1 MTVFMDLLLRLV
13 NCYVRQLEMHEMK
26 SLFLVSGLLLGA
38 CQMGERAGNT
48 APAPPEDQKAVPKV
62 EQELTQ
68 KMRRQA
74 TSRDGTKIGF
84 EKTGS
89 GPAVIVVSGAL
100 SHRGLYRDPLPAR
113 LSEHFT
119 VYLYDR
125 RGRGEST
132 DVQPYA
138 VAREIE
144 DIEALLDDAGGSGY
158 LYGVSSGGALALQAA
173 AKLGPAKVTRLAIYD
188 PPYGQKTEDFAG
200 QKQRVGE
207 LVRTKEPGE
216 AAAFFLSAIGTP
228 REALEA
234 MKRSPDWNAIKKIDF
249 TLVYDYAVLGDGDVP
264 QEIVKAI
271 RVPTLVMT
279 GEKSMEFMGSA
290 ADRIAALVP
299 QSQRKTLKGQA
310 HQVGADVMVPML
322 VEFFTGSPAQ

>member
-1 MTVFMDLLLRLV
+1 
-13 NCYVRQLEMHEMK
+13 MK
-26 SLFLVSGLLLGA
+26 SLFLAAGILLAA
-38 CQMGERAGNT
+38 CQVGERAGDTPGQLGNQES
-48 APAPPEDQKAVPKV
+48 AAKPR
-62 EQELTQ
+62 QELEQNMTR
-68 KMRRQA
+68 MA
-74 TSRDGTKIGF
+74 TSKDGTRIAF

-100 SHRGLYRDPLPAR
+100 AHRGLYRDPLPAR

-173 AKLGPAKVTRLAIYD
+173 AALGSAKVTKLAIYD
-188 PPYGQKTEDFAG
+188 APYGQERKDFAG
-200 QKQRVGE
+200 QKQRVSELARTGE
-207 LVRTKEPGE
+207 RGE
-216 AAAFFLSAIGTP
+216 AAEFFLSAIGTP
-228 REALEA
+228 PEALEG
-234 MKRSPDWNAIKKIDF
+234 MKRSPDWEAIKKIDF

-264 QEIVKAI
+264 QKVVQAI
-271 RVPTLVMT
+271 RAPTLVMN
-279 GEKSMEFMGSA
+279 GEKSMDFMGAA

-310 HQVGADVMVPML
+310 HQAEAAVMVPVL
-322 VEFFTGSPAQ
+322 VEFFTRP

>member
-1 MTVFMDLLLRLV
+1 
-13 NCYVRQLEMHEMK
+13 MK
-26 SLFLVSGLLLGA
+26 SLLLVSVLILGA
-38 CQMGERAGNT
+38 CQMDERAGNT

-62 EQELTQ
+62 EQELKQ
-68 KMRRQA
+68 EMGSVA
-74 TSRDGTKIGF
+74 TSRDGTRIGF

-100 SHRGLYRDPLPAR
+100 SHRGLYRDRSLPAR

-132 DVQPYA
+132 DVQPYG

-144 DIEALLDDAGGSGY
+144 DIEALLDDAGGSGS

-173 AKLGPAKVTRLAIYD
+173 AKLGSAKVTRLAIYD
-188 PPYGQKTEDFAG
+188 APYGQKPEDFAR
-200 QKQRVGE
+200 QKQRVNE
-207 LVRTKEPGE
+207 LVRTGEPGE

-228 REALEA
+228 PEALEA
-234 MKRSPDWNAIKKIDF
+234 MKRSPEWEAIRKIDF
-249 TLVYDYAVLGDGDVP
+249 TLAYDYMVLGDGDVP
-264 QEIVKAI
+264 EEIVNAV
-271 RVPTLVMT
+271 RVPTLVMN
-279 GEKSMEFMGSA
+279 GEKSMDFMGGA
-290 ADRIAALVP
+290 ADRMAALVP

-310 HQVGADVMVPML
+310 HQAETEVMAPVL
-322 VEFFTGSPAQ
+322 VEFFTGSSTR

>member
-1 MTVFMDLLLRLV
+1 
-13 NCYVRQLEMHEMK
+13 MK
-26 SLFLVSGLLLGA
+26 SLFLVSALILGA
-38 CQMGERAGNT
+38 CRMDERA
-48 APAPPEDQKAVPKV
+48 APKM
-62 EQELTQ
+62 EQELKQ
-68 KMRRQA
+68 EMGRLA
-74 TSRDGTKIGF
+74 TSKDGTRIAF

-113 LSEHFT
+113 LAEHFT

-144 DIEALLDDAGGSGY
+144 DIGALLDDAGGSGY

-173 AKLGPAKVTRLAIYD
+173 ATLGSSKVTRLAIYD
-188 PPYGQKTEDFAG
+188 PPYGQESADFAR
-200 QKQRVGE
+200 QKQRVNE
-207 LVRTKEPGE
+207 LVRTGERGE
-216 AAAFFLSAIGTP
+216 AAAYFLSAIGTP
-228 REALEA
+228 PEALEA
-234 MKRSPDWNAIKKIDF
+234 MKRSPDWEAIKKIDF
-249 TLVYDYAVLGDGDVP
+249 TLAYDYDVLGDGDVP
-264 QEIVKAI
+264 REIVKTI

-279 GEKSMEFMGSA
+279 GEKSMDFMGPA

-299 QSQRKTLKGQA
+299 QSQRKVLTGQA
-310 HQVGADVMVPML
+310 HQVEAEVMVPVL
-322 VEFFTGSPAQ
+322 VEFFTGSSTP